1 MKQMGQEARLNYI
14 VEELKKDSGSFRD
27 MEVRPRD
34 RRRVMADRYLV

>member
-14 VEELKKDSGSFRD
+14 VEELKKDSVSFRD

-34 RRRVMADRYLV
+34 RRRSCVPL